1 MGSGREAARSRA
13 RLCHTPEMRRS
24 MRRAAEVITWR
35 GASHLQEF
43 EPVPETNEPR
53 PSARGPGPGQRAS
66 TSSGQPRG
74 ATRRKR
80 WASASRE
87 GRARRAAAGNK
98 DRFDRPSLLPVS
110 ASLQPFPSHTHTRLP
125 VVLSTCPQLHLT
137 FSHIPTPF
145 FGEGRAA
152 LAPAP
157 RTSPAPP
164 LRPGTSCLLARPC
177 SCSHLPLAKKF
188 RLLLCFA
195 PPARLF
201 CWCCRDRECACAFGF
216 TALGRFPG
224 RVLLGDDSLT
234 GSARVG
240 ALSLNPSS
248 CFSFVSLLG
257 KTMSR

>member
-1 MGSGREAARSRA
+1 VARGEPSAGVRACPRNERAEAERA
-13 RLCHTPEMRRS
+13 RG
-24 MRRAAEVITWR
+24 AATQ
-35 GASHLQEF
+35 G
-43 EPVPETNEPR
+43 NEPAPAAGSHAAQPAERDGPR
-53 PSARGPGPGQRAS
+53 PREREGQEERRLAIKIAS
-66 TSSGQPRG
+66 TAPPSSP
-74 ATRRKR
+74 
-80 WASASRE
+80 SRL
-87 GRARRAAAGNK
+87 
-98 DRFDRPSLLPVS
+98 RFSTSLPTHT
-110 ASLQPFPSHTHTRLP
+110 HTHTRLP

-137 FSHIPTPF
+137 FSHIPTPV

-201 CWCCRDRECACAFGF
+201 CRCCRDRECACAFGF

-224 RVLLGDDSLT
+224 PVFLGDDSLT